1 MIDPKPG
8 RRRLQ
13 ALFAAPY
20 RRIGL
25 SVLIP
30 LLALSLQWPLWDWMW
45 PYAWFLF
52 YPAVFLSAALGGL
65 EGSDRH
71 RAVGVH
77 RLVFIHPAAMELCH
91 YQAGGRGVHRH
102 VLLCGVMLS
111 LFSQGL
117 ISRRSRVAET
127 S

>member
-65 EGSDRH
+65 EGGLIATALS
-71 RAVGVH
+71 
-77 RLVFIHPAAMELCH
+77 VFIVWYLFIPPQWSFAITKPADAVSIAM
-91 YQAGGRGVHRH
+91 
-102 VLLCGVMLS
+102 
-111 LFSQGL
+111 FSCAA
-117 ISRRSRVAET
+117 SC
-127 S
+127 